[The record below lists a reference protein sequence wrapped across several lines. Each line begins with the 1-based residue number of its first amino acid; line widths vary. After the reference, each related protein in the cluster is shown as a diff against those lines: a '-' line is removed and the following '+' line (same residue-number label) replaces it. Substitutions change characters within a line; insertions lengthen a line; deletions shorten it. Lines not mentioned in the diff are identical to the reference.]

1 MKKLSLLCLFPLFA
15 FSGNLQQL
23 LTLAEQNK
31 HVESSRYELEAAKEK
46 EYATKSG
53 YMPSLSFGANQTY
66 NQEESKL
73 SPEKS
78 RTGAATLSFTIYDG
92 GKREAL
98 FSQQEAL
105 VKAATFSLA
114 SVQNNVSLNVIY
126 YYFNYI
132 STLASKESTLQ
143 KMEQLEAER
152 YRLEKYLSV
161 GSATADELQKI
172 ISSIEQTKV
181 DLLTLDN
188 TLNNIS
194 NTLEY
199 LTGKEVSVE
208 AGSSVRLQETQ
219 SSDDAKRFDIQ
230 ALEESVQSAKAEAE
244 AAKAPHLPTIKI
256 EDTYSRF
263 KYDYANPLWNSDADH
278 QNTVQLS
285 MQWKIF
291 DFGSTSASV
300 QAAQKNYLAK
310 SSDLAYEKQKAK
322 ASYKSAQNSYKTA
335 LAKIDAAK
343 ARLSASEMTYEL
355 VKKKFQQGIVNNVTY
370 LDALTDKFNARSQLQ
385 TALNEV
391 EYQKAVLLYEMG
403 KEIKGAIQ

>member
-1 MKKLSLLCLFPLFA
+1 MKKLSLLCLFPLLA

-66 NQEESKL
+66 NQEESML

-105 VKAATFSLA
+105 VKSATFSLA

-208 AGSSVRLQETQ
+208 AGSSVKLQETQ

>member
-1 MKKLSLLCLFPLFA
+1 MKKLSLLCLFPLLA

-105 VKAATFSLA
+105 VKSATFSLA